1 MKINEIIMKEYT
13 VPWKKKMELILN
25 CYNYFET
32 KQDAQ
37 N

>member
-1 MKINEIIMKEYT
+1 MKINEIIMKDIQFHE
-13 VPWKKKMELILN
+13 KKMELILN

>member
-1 MKINEIIMKEYT
+1 MKLLWKIYSSM
-13 VPWKKKMELILN
+13 KKKMELILN

>member
-1 MKINEIIMKEYT
+1 MKINEIIMKDIQFHE
-13 VPWKKKMELILN
+13 KNELILN